1 MEIPASPVFQGITR
15 EEWREIQA
23 SLPMKQES
31 VRKGDVIFHQ
41 GEIAREMGLVLMGGV
56 HIESVDLWGNRS
68 ILSHVGQGQVF
79 AETYALTGGPLLVDA
94 VAAVD
99 SQILRIDLSELLR
112 EREQSPL
119 WNQRL
124 LKNLVTIFAQKNRAL
139 SGRIFCT
146 SSKSIRG
153 RVVTYLSAQALE
165 QGSHSFFIPFD
176 RQQLADYL
184 SVDRSALS
192 KELGRMRDEGLL
204 EFRKNYFTLL
214 HLPEKEEG

>member
-1 MEIPASPVFQGITR
+1 MEIPASPVFQGITK
-15 EEWREIQA
+15 EEWREVQA

-68 ILSHVGQGQVF
+68 ILSHIGQGQVF

-99 SQILRIDLSELLR
+99 SQILRIDLSELLH
-112 EREQSPL
+112 EREESTL
-119 WNQRL
+119 WNQKI

-204 EFRKNYFTLL
+204 EFRKNHFTLL

>member
-1 MEIPASPVFQGITR
+1 MEIPASPVFQGITK

-31 VRKGDVIFHQ
+31 VRKGEVIFHQ

-68 ILSHVGQGQVF
+68 ILSYVGQGQVF
-79 AETYALTGGPLLVDA
+79 AETYSLTGGPLLVDA

-112 EREQSPL
+112 EREQSPR
-119 WNQRL
+119 WNQKL

>member
-99 SQILRIDLSELLR
+99 SQIMRIDLSGLLR

-119 WNQRL
+119 WNQKL

-192 KELGRMRDEGLL
+192 KELGCMRDEGLL

>member
-31 VRKGDVIFHQ
+31 VRKGEVIFRQ
-41 GEIAREMGLVLMGGV
+41 GEIAREMGLVLVGGV

-99 SQILRIDLSELLR
+99 SQIMRIDLSGLLR

-119 WNQRL
+119 WNQKL

-184 SVDRSALS
+184 GVDRSALS

-214 HLPEKEEG
+214 HLPENEEG

>member
-31 VRKGDVIFHQ
+31 VRKGEVIFRQ

-99 SQILRIDLSELLR
+99 SQIMRIDLSGLLR

-119 WNQRL
+119 WNQKL
-124 LKNLVTIFAQKNRAL
+124 LKNLVFQECKLMN
-139 SGRIFCT
+139 
-146 SSKSIRG
+146 
-153 RVVTYLSAQALE
+153 Q
-165 QGSHSFFIPFD
+165 D
-176 RQQLADYL
+176 
-184 SVDRSALS
+184 
-192 KELGRMRDEGLL
+192 LL
-204 EFRKNYFTLL
+204 
-214 HLPEKEEG
+214 

>member
-1 MEIPASPVFQGITR
+1 MEIPASPVFQGITK

-31 VRKGDVIFHQ
+31 VRKGEVIFRQ
-41 GEIAREMGLVLMGGV
+41 GEIAREMGLVLVGGV

-119 WNQRL
+119 WNQKI

-204 EFRKNYFTLL
+204 EFRKNHFTLL

>member
-1 MEIPASPVFQGITR
+1 MEIPASPVFQGITK

-119 WNQRL
+119 WNQKL